1 MVWIFNIINWITEL
15 ITLLVIMQVV
25 LSYFMSPFHPVRQFI
40 DRIVEPMLRPIRR
53 LLPQTAMIDFSPLV
67 LIILLQVLSGVLKSI
82 FLRL

>member
-1 MVWIFNIINWITEL
+1 MVWIFSLINWIIEL
-15 ITLLVIMQVV
+15 ITLLVIMQVI

-53 LLPQTAMIDFSPLV
+53 LLPQTGMIDFSPLV
-67 LIILLQVLSGVLKSI
+67 LIILLQVLNGVLRSI

>member
-1 MVWIFNIINWITEL
+1 MVWILSLINWITEL

-67 LIILLQVLSGVLKSI
+67 LIILLQVLSGALKSI